1 MYSAMSS
8 IPSGGPPGGTHTQ
21 ELWYSLRGIDA
32 DLESV
37 LSTDKCSCDACC
49 SRFSTPIFV
58 PFFSYFVP
66 QKIFSANTN
75 FFRRK
80 NPCRKK
86 FSFWFRDC
94 QIRLL
99 KKRKKGSSALDL
111 IITSALSI
119 EEQHTHL
126 LFLPSSRISSTT
138 TNIPLLKTTNLS
150 LWCTLSSH
158 EAFFLWW

>member
-1 MYSAMSS
+1 VQTEKKT
-8 IPSGGPPGGTHTQ
+8 GPG
-21 ELWYSLRGIDA
+21 S
-32 DLESV
+32 
-37 LSTDKCSCDACC
+37 
-49 SRFSTPIFV
+49 
-58 PFFSYFVP
+58 FFFFH
-66 QKIFSANTN
+66 QK
-75 FFRRK
+75 
-80 NPCRKK
+80 
-86 FSFWFRDC
+86 SFLFC
-94 QIRLL
+94 FETVIRLL

-126 LFLPSSRISSTT
+126 LFLPASRISSTT